1 MWRWGIYGCFI
12 SAPTIIQAGS
22 VCEKFCHSSTEQN
35 TIGCPT
41 WGLLSKGGKSRKR
54 APLEVARVH
63 LCRRRA
69 HTLCQ
74 DVMGN
79 VTPKT
84 EDQPVPC
91 APAQFRDR
99 LQTGRWNSLLQTC
112 QFCSWGTSVSDP
124 SVHPWHPANPGLV
137 GNPLTPW
144 LPQPRAHKEHQGC
157 HAANPEVF
165 CQFFFGKKKN
175 VHTLRIF
182 MQFSFPIKSLFMN
195 ETWVSS
201 VFLALSNT
209 DKFSRHFDNIS
220 FAKLLDYINPSQ
232 PSDRQSQD
240 WSFYTFCI
248 LRLF

>member
-137 GNPLTPW
+137 GNPSP
-144 LPQPRAHKEHQGC
+144 PGFP
-157 HAANPEVF
+157 NPELTRSTKVAMPR
-165 CQFFFGKKKN
+165 
-175 VHTLRIF
+175 TL
-182 MQFSFPIKSLFMN
+182 
-195 ETWVSS
+195 
-201 VFLALSNT
+201 
-209 DKFSRHFDNIS
+209 KFSVS
-220 FAKLLDYINPSQ
+220 FFLERKRMFTL
-232 PSDRQSQD
+232 
-240 WSFYTFCI
+240 
-248 LRLF
+248 